1 MAIFSQ
7 QKESTSIDFR
17 NYDVKNPN
25 RYVPF
30 SIPKSIESKL
40 KLFMKKLDL
49 KTGSIDLIVT
59 PNDEYVFLEVNPV
72 GQFDFVSVNCNYY
85 IEKEIAIA
93 LSKGRHYENKHNLL
107 NMPIPG
113 TKALCIKK
121 MKMLT
126 T

>member
-1 MAIFSQ
+1 MRTQEYFPSQTEHFYPSLFQNLIEKKFEIRTFFLLDRFYSMAIFSQ

-72 GQFDFVSVNCNYY
+72 GH
-85 IEKEIAIA
+85 I
-93 LSKGRHYENKHNLL
+93 
-107 NMPIPG
+107 
-113 TKALCIKK
+113 
-121 MKMLT
+121 
-126 T
+126 